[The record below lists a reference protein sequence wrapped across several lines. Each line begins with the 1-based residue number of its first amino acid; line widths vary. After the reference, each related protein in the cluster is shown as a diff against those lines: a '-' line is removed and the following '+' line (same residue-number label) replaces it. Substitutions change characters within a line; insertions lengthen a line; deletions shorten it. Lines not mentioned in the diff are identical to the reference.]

1 MIYILEDDDNIRK
14 LINYSLKSQGFEV
27 QDFALPSAFWT
38 ALQTTNPDLLLLD
51 IMLPEEDGISILK
64 KLRSNPKTS
73 TIPVI
78 MLTAKDSEYDVVTG
92 LDSGA
97 DDYVTKPFGMMALVS
112 RIKAVLRRYE
122 KTDSHKELIQAGELK
137 IDENQHTVFI
147 HNRQLFLT
155 VKEFDL
161 LVLLIKNRGNVLTR
175 EMLLEHIWDI
185 SADIESRTVDVHIRT
200 LRQKLGDAGNAI
212 ETIRGGLSSH
222 RVKVHSEVQTK
233 TFHSRQKHEEP

>member
-1 MIYILEDDDNIRK
+1 MVYILEDDDNIRK

-38 ALQTTNPDLLLLD
+38 ALQTKNPDLLLLD

-122 KTDSHKELIQAGELK
+122 KSDSHKELLEAGGIK
-137 IDENQHTVFI
+137 IDENQHTVFAG
-147 HNRQLFLT
+147 NQQLFLT

-175 EMLLEHIWDI
+175 EQLLESVWGL
-185 SADIESRTVDVHIRT
+185 SSEIESRTVDVHIRT
-200 LRQKLGDAGNAI
+200 LRAKLGEYEKNI
-212 ETIRGGLSSH
+212 ETIRGVGY
-222 RVKVHSEVQTK
+222 K
-233 TFHSRQKHEEP
+233 FD

>member
-1 MIYILEDDDNIRK
+1 MVYILEDDDNIRK

-27 QDFALPSAFWT
+27 LDFALPSAFWT
-38 ALQTTNPDLLLLD
+38 ALQTKNPDLLLLD

-122 KTDSHKELIQAGELK
+122 KSDSHKELLEAGGIK
-137 IDENQHTVFI
+137 IDENQHTVFAG
-147 HNRQLFLT
+147 NQQLFLT

-175 EMLLEHIWDI
+175 EQLLESVWGL
-185 SADIESRTVDVHIRT
+185 SSEIESRTVDVHIRT
-200 LRQKLGDAGNAI
+200 LRAKLGEYEKNI
-212 ETIRGGLSSH
+212 ETIRGVGY
-222 RVKVHSEVQTK
+222 K
-233 TFHSRQKHEEP
+233 FN

>member
-1 MIYILEDDDNIRK
+1 MVYILEDDDNIRK
-14 LINYSLKSQGFEV
+14 LINYSLKSQVFEV
-27 QDFALPSAFWT
+27 QDFALPTAFWT

-51 IMLPEEDGISILK
+51 SMLPEGDGISILK

-92 LDSGA
+92 LDAGA

-122 KTDSHKELIQAGELK
+122 KSDSHKELLEAGGIK
-137 IDENQHTVFI
+137 IGENQHTVFAGKQ
-147 HNRQLFLT
+147 QLFLT

-175 EMLLEHIWDI
+175 EHLLESVWGL
-185 SADIESRTVDVHIRT
+185 SSEIESRTVDVHIRT
-200 LRQKLGDAGNAI
+200 LRAKLGEYEKNI
-212 ETIRGGLSSH
+212 ETIRGVGY
-222 RVKVHSEVQTK
+222 K
-233 TFHSRQKHEEP
+233 FN

>member
-1 MIYILEDDDNIRK
+1 MVYILEDDDNIRK

-27 QDFALPSAFWT
+27 QDFALPTAFWS
-38 ALQTTNPDLLLLD
+38 ALQTKNPDLLLLD

-78 MLTAKDSEYDVVTG
+78 MLTAKDSEYDIVTG

-122 KTDSHKELIQAGELK
+122 KSDSHKELLEAGGIK
-137 IDENQHTVFI
+137 IDEKQHTVFAG
-147 HNRQLFLT
+147 NQQLFLT

-175 EMLLEHIWDI
+175 EQLLESVWGL
-185 SADIESRTVDVHIRT
+185 SSEIESRTVDVHIRT
-200 LRQKLGDAGNAI
+200 LRAKLGEYEKNI
-212 ETIRGGLSSH
+212 ETIRGVGY
-222 RVKVHSEVQTK
+222 K
-233 TFHSRQKHEEP
+233 FN

>member
-1 MIYILEDDDNIRK
+1 MVYILEDDDNIRK

-27 QDFALPSAFWT
+27 QDFALPSAFWS
-38 ALQTTNPDLLLLD
+38 ALQTKNPDLLLLD

-122 KTDSHKELIQAGELK
+122 KSDSHKELLEAGGIK
-137 IDENQHTVFI
+137 IDENQHTVFAGN
-147 HNRQLFLT
+147 HQLFLT

-175 EMLLEHIWDI
+175 EQLLESVWGI
-185 SADIESRTVDVHIRT
+185 SSEIESRTVDVHIRT
-200 LRQKLGDAGNAI
+200 LRAKLGEYEKNI
-212 ETIRGGLSSH
+212 ETIRGVGY
-222 RVKVHSEVQTK
+222 K
-233 TFHSRQKHEEP
+233 FN

>member
-1 MIYILEDDDNIRK
+1 MVYILEDDDNIRK

-27 QDFALPSAFWT
+27 QDFALPTAFWS
-38 ALQTTNPDLLLLD
+38 ALQTKNPDLLLLD

-78 MLTAKDSEYDVVTG
+78 MLTAKDSEYDIVTG

-122 KTDSHKELIQAGELK
+122 KSDSHKELLEAGGIK
-137 IDENQHTVFI
+137 IDENQHTVFAG
-147 HNRQLFLT
+147 NQQLLLT

-175 EMLLEHIWDI
+175 EQLLESVWGL
-185 SADIESRTVDVHIRT
+185 SSEIESRTVDVHIRT
-200 LRQKLGDAGNAI
+200 LRAKLGEYEKNI
-212 ETIRGGLSSH
+212 ETIRGVGY
-222 RVKVHSEVQTK
+222 K
-233 TFHSRQKHEEP
+233 FN